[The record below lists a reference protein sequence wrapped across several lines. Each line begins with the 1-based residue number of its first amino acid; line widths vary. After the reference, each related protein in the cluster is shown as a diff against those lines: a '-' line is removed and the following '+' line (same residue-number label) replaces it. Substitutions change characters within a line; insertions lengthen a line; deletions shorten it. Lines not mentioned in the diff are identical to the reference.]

1 MNEFLRKAYDSAKD
15 IIERCSQLDELIAA
29 PEIIADTALY
39 LRICRQKDALSKSEA
54 LSKEL
59 IDKQAFVEECVA
71 DYTNTLTASE
81 LENLQ
86 DEVYE
91 LAICLARELSCGG
104 DIDRAV
110 IEIRAVCGAK
120 SKEFAQ
126 DICKAYQ
133 RLSANNAW
141 DCSENIQDDT
151 VKQQSK
157 TVRLNIVGSG
167 VLRTLNQENGV
178 HKLADGKS
186 VSDVFVYVLDSNAL
200 VRDIYA
206 YDDKDLRIDYFHS
219 SGAGGQNINKVE
231 TAVRVTH
238 LPSGMSVVCQDERS
252 QLKNKRRALQNMR
265 DKLVQKQAKEQ
276 EKAIAAQRA
285 DIEKIYRNQPPSRVY
300 NIADDAA
307 VSRDGTKHMLS
318 DVFAGN
324 PQAFAA
330 F

>member
-15 IIERCSQLDELIAA
+15 IIKRCSQLDELIAA

-39 LRICRQKDALSKSEA
+39 LRTCRQKDALRKSEV

-59 IDKQAFVEECVA
+59 IDKQAFIEDCLA
-71 DYTNTLTASE
+71 DTNTLSAGE
-81 LENLQ
+81 LETLQ

-91 LAICLARELSCGG
+91 LATSLARELSCTG
-104 DIDRAV
+104 DIDRV
-110 IEIRAVCGAK
+110 VVELRALCGAK
-120 SKEFAQ
+120 AKEFAQ
-126 DICKAYQ
+126 DICNIYE

-141 DCSENIQDDT
+141 DCSENTQDDAFKT
-151 VKQQSK
+151 QSK
-157 TVRLNIVGSG
+157 SVCLNIVGSG
-167 VLRTLNQENGV
+167 VMRTLNPENGV
-178 HKLADGKS
+178 HRLAEGKNI
-186 VSDVFVYVLDSNAL
+186 SDVFVYVLDSNAL
-200 VRDIYA
+200 ARDKYA

-238 LPSGMSVVCQDERS
+238 LPSGISVVCQDERS

-265 DKLVQKQAKEQ
+265 DKLMQKQAKEQ

-285 DIEKIYRNQPPSRVY
+285 DIEKTYLNQPPSRVY
-300 NIADDAA
+300 NIAEDTA

-318 DVFAGN
+318 DVYSGN